1 MINVHYATSAI
12 DNVNRSLFHGMNS
25 SLMNNYLTWLL
36 LDCDGENCCWFEP
49 PPCPTLALPPVD

>member
-12 DNVNRSLFHGMNS
+12 DSVSNFRGMNS
-25 SLMNNYLTWLL
+25 NLMNDYLTWLL

-49 PPCPTLALPPVD
+49 PPCPTLALPLVD